1 MANVNTLRPSIGRLA
16 TRVAITPTRAV
27 TAQFLSSTAAPFS
40 TSTAQCKRKTRDNNR
55 LRGVSALRRT
65 GPREPLSVSW
75 DELPKPVDFKPR
87 IETDADHGLW
97 GFFPAEGKLMN
108 QPKEDE
114 AHGRAWTAKEL
125 REKGWEDLHAL
136 WWSCCRERNRIAT
149 ANGER
154 IRARMGFGEHE
165 ANERDQVVQ
174 QTMQGIKHVLT
185 ERYYLWED
193 ARELAKNDPEVDLSG
208 NGEAYQPSYERGED
222 HLVAEPSEATLEE
235 ATRKTD
241 AAASTA
247 NVEGV
252 QIDPSTLP
260 AGDKAP
266 VQSQKL

>member
-1 MANVNTLRPSIGRLA
+1 MANANTLRPSIGRLA
-16 TRVAITPTRAV
+16 TRVTITPTRAV

-87 IETDADHGLW
+87 IDTDADHGLW
-97 GFFPAEGKLMN
+97 GFFSAEGKLMN

-114 AHGRAWTAKEL
+114 AHGRAWTVKEL

-149 ANGER
+149 PTRSAS
-154 IRARMGFGEHE
+154 AP
-165 ANERDQVVQ
+165 

-193 ARELAKNDPEVDLSG
+193 ARELAKTDPEIDLSG

-222 HLVAEPSEATLEE
+222 HLVAEPSEATLED

-252 QIDPSTLP
+252 HVDPSTLP

>member
-149 ANGER
+149 ANAER

-165 ANERDQVVQ
+165 ANERDQVVSL
-174 QTMQGIKHVLT
+174 TLFKTRRNVRGIWADML
-185 ERYYLWED
+185 RRRSSRLC
-193 ARELAKNDPEVDLSG
+193 R
-208 NGEAYQPSYERGED
+208 
-222 HLVAEPSEATLEE
+222 
-235 ATRKTD
+235 
-241 AAASTA
+241 AS
-247 NVEGV
+247 
-252 QIDPSTLP
+252 ST
-260 AGDKAP
+260 
-266 VQSQKL
+266 S